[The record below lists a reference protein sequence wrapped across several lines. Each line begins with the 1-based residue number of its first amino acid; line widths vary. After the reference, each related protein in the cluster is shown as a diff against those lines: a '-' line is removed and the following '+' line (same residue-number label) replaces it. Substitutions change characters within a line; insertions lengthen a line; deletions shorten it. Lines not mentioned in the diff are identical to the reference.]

1 MVEPIFDYQFRLILI
16 GDSTVGKSSLLK
28 YFTDGRFAELSDPT
42 VGVDFFA
49 RIIEVKDG
57 TRIKLQLWDTAGQE
71 RFRSITKSYY
81 RNSVG
86 VLLVYDITNH
96 ASFEHIPLWMMEAKR
111 HIEPHRP
118 VFALTGCKLDLVSNG
133 ARREVSRD
141 EAKAFA
147 EQNGLFFVETSA
159 RTGVNV
165 EEVFNMVTNEVYAR
179 IQSGE
184 YKIEEGWDGIKPSA
198 LFGRPNSLD
207 FNLVV
212 AEPEKSTC
220 C

>member
-1 MVEPIFDYQFRLILI
+1 MHFN
-16 GDSTVGKSSLLK
+16 GN
-28 YFTDGRFAELSDPT
+28 LSISPH
-42 VGVDFFA
+42 
-49 RIIEVKDG
+49 
-57 TRIKLQLWDTAGQE
+57 TAGQE

-118 VFALTGCKLDLVSNG
+118 VFALTGCKLDLVSHG

-165 EEVFNMVTNEVYAR
+165 EEVFNMVTQEV
-179 IQSGE
+179 
-184 YKIEEGWDGIKPSA
+184 
-198 LFGRPNSLD
+198 
-207 FNLVV
+207 
-212 AEPEKSTC
+212 
-220 C
+220 